1 MADFT
6 GFSAYFRPFYAG
18 LIADRRSAQ
27 VLSYVSDGA
36 AGAERGEGEEA
47 QREDEVDQHQNMAPE
62 SWVNFAGS
70 PAAEF

>member
-1 MADFT
+1 MADFI
-6 GFSAYFRPFYAG
+6 GFSAYFRPFYAA